1 MKNYLLL
8 IVFLFS
14 SFILSAQEKK
24 EITYAFK
31 KDVSYVEADEKD
43 SYKKERCKVDIY
55 YPENAKDYPTIVWF
69 HGGGLEGGGKHIP
82 DEFKNKGFAVV
93 AVNYRLSPKAK
104 NPAYLEDAGQS
115 VAWVI
120 KNIASYGGDPDK
132 VFVSG
137 HSAGGYLTLV
147 VGLDKSY
154 MAKYGVDADRI
165 AGLAP
170 ISGQTNT
177 HYTIRKERG
186 LPHPDIIPLIDEYAP
201 INKVRKDLMP
211 ILLVAGDRRLEMN
224 SRWEENA
231 HLSAVLKGL
240 GNKDVLLYE
249 IEGFDHG
256 TVFTPG
262 CLLTVEWI
270 RKQLKKK

>member
-1 MKNYLLL
+1 MKSYLLL

-43 SYKKERCKVDIY
+43 SYKKERCKLDIY
-55 YPENAKDYPTIVWF
+55 YPENAKGYPTIVWF